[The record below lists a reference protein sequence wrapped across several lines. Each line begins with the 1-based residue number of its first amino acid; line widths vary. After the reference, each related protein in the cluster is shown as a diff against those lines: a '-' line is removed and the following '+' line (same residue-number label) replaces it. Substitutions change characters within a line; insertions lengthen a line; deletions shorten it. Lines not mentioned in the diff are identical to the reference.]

1 MRGADGRRSVR
12 LVGCCG
18 DPDRWR
24 RDYEEQFLRQ
34 TLDEGG
40 RVVSSGPGGVD
51 LVDRRG
57 RRHHVDVQLSAT
69 AARPRFS
76 CGG

>member
-1 MRGADGRRSVR
+1 MPGVKFMRGADGRRSVR

-24 RDYEEQFLRQ
+24 REYEEQFLRQ

-40 RVVSSGPGGVD
+40 RVVSSGPDGVD
-51 LVDRRG
+51 LLDRRG
-57 RRHHVDVQLSAT
+57 RKHHVDVHLSA
-69 AARPRFS
+69 
-76 CGG
+76 